1 MVTKFCN
8 QKRLG
13 LVRPLRKIV
22 FAARE
27 ARWLTDAST
36 IYEIVLAAHMV
47 GQRTYKILLLWP
59 VQLDLRPAV
68 RLSAGLSLLKSVL
81 AYSTLP
87 VVTRLPPAAVIWLP
101 GAVRSP
107 LPQIKTM
114 KRTKLRYHDR
124 LLSNSQYFEPTML
137 QQRKRWLNV
146 HIRSRRGS

>member
-36 IYEIVLAAHMV
+36 IYEVVLAANAV
-47 GQRTYKILLLWP
+47 GQRTYKISYFCSQCNWTHGL
-59 VQLDLRPAV
+59 QFGYIADLF
-68 RLSAGLSLLKSVL
+68 LLKSVL

-87 VVTRLPPAAVIWLP
+87 VVTQLLPAAV
-101 GAVRSP
+101 R
-107 LPQIKTM
+107 
-114 KRTKLRYHDR
+114 
-124 LLSNSQYFEPTML
+124 
-137 QQRKRWLNV
+137 
-146 HIRSRRGS
+146 